1 MTKLISD
8 IFKHNTYHITDNVAQ
23 RKKNTNATSVGYKE
37 TMKNLCT
44 QTLGGINGG
53 GNKRVREQETE

>member
-1 MTKLISD
+1 MS
-8 IFKHNTYHITDNVAQ
+8 VATV
-23 RKKNTNATSVGYKE
+23 KKYKRDKGAVGYKE

-53 GNKRVREQETE
+53 GNKRVREQQETE